1 MSKGYWILHIDVTD
15 MDAFKDYAA
24 AANAVF
30 KEHNPTF
37 LVGGGVYEIVEGA
50 LKSRHVVLEFST
62 YQAALDCYHSDK
74 YQEAVRLRE
83 TCSTCD
89 LVIVEGK

>member
-1 MSKGYWILHIDVTD
+1 MSKGYWILHLDVAD

-24 AANAVF
+24 AASVAL
-30 KEHNPTF
+30 KEYNPTF
-37 LVGGGVYEIVEGA
+37 LVGGGVFEIVDGE
-50 LKSRHVVLEFST
+50 LKSRHAVLEFAS

-83 TCSTCD
+83 ACSTCD